1 MKKQRW
7 LLPFLLGY
15 ALYCTVYICR
25 YNLTIAN
32 AYLELDGI
40 IDTVQYGLMC
50 GVFSATYSI
59 GRLVNG
65 YMGDRA
71 DRRLMICGGI
81 ALAGISNLAVG
92 FLPPYQALLV
102 FWAINGYAQS
112 MIWGPLLVTVTSVI
126 DDEHRGIAASFFTS
140 SVAVGSILGIVIAN
154 YTILHYGT
162 QWAFFVPAG
171 VALIL
176 SMLSA
181 VAYRGNYSTAELGNG
196 LSSNVYPRFQE
207 IIPIIVPAFFHG
219 WIKDNVSNWAAAIF
233 SRRFDINIENISG
246 FVLLV
251 PLIGLIGRLIY
262 PMIYKWCGKN
272 EHRVSVVGF
281 VACGAA
287 SLLLCYSV
295 SVIAAALC
303 MCLIAAMV
311 SLVNTSMLSM
321 YPMRFADRGNISSIS
336 GLMDFATYLG
346 SSVSAV
352 IYGQMLSKDSGHF
365 SWMFVSWIVVSTVSI
380 VILMLHL
387 KQGHKKEG
395 LS

>member
-25 YNLTIAN
+25 YNLTIAS

-71 DRRLMICGGI
+71 DRRMMICGGI
-81 ALAGISNLAVG
+81 ALAGIANLAVG
-92 FLPPYQALLV
+92 FLPPYQALLI

-112 MIWGPLLVTVTSVI
+112 MIWGPLLVTVTAAI
-126 DDEHRGIAASFFTS
+126 DDKHRSIVASFFTS
-140 SVAVGSILGIVIAN
+140 SVAIGSILGIVIAS

-171 VALIL
+171 IALIL

-181 VAYRGNYSTAELGNG
+181 VVYRGGRSIAEPRSDSGR
-196 LSSNVYPRFQE
+196 NVYPRFRE
-207 IIPIIVPAFFHG
+207 ILPIIVPAFFHG
-219 WIKDNVSNWAAAIF
+219 WIKDNVSNWAATIF
-233 SRRFDINIENISG
+233 SRRFGIHIENISG

-262 PMIYKWCGKN
+262 PMFYKWCGRN
-272 EHRVSVVGF
+272 EHRVSIVGF
-281 VACGAA
+281 ALCGAA
-287 SLLLCYSV
+287 SLLLCYSF

-336 GLMDFATYLG
+336 GLMDFATYFG
-346 SSVSAV
+346 NSVSAV
-352 IYGQMLSKDSGHF
+352 IYGQILSKDGGRF
-365 SWMFVSWIVVSTVSI
+365 SWMFVSWIVVSAVSI
-380 VILMLHL
+380 VILRFYL
-387 KQGHKKEG
+387 KQRHEKEE